1 MGHQTTGIQN
11 LKMKEYLARK
21 TKVPPLAIQQEFV
34 EIARKAEETKAALKK
49 SIVDVEQV
57 IKGLINR

>member
-1 MGHQTTGIQN
+1 MNIFNEANTIQAMLLDAAVIN
-11 LKMKEYLARK
+11 GWMVMDK
-21 TKVPPLAIQQEFV
+21 EFV